1 MEMRAIS
8 LRTAFLGMML
18 ALLLS
23 GCVHSY
29 PHSTPEKLGKTVFKI
44 LQKQDQGG
52 LSMVIPTEKDLESFL
67 ATADMPEDELAAFKQ
82 EMKQIIAEF
91 QASAEQA
98 FQKASDM
105 ASKEGIVLS
114 KAKIGEVSF
123 SSWQGPDNM
132 LANITVN
139 FKYGDQ
145 NHTLVIKDAGKV
157 TSGWV
162 LGRNA
167 FELAPPPP
175 PALPR

>member
-1 MEMRAIS
+1 MGKQNFVGRMA
-8 LRTAFLGMML
+8 LFALGMMIF
-18 ALLLS
+18 LS
-23 GCVHSY
+23 GCIHSY

-44 LQKQDQGG
+44 LQKQDQAG

-98 FQKASDM
+98 YQTASDM
-105 ASKEGIVLS
+105 ASKEGVVLS
-114 KAKIGEVSF
+114 KAKLGDITAKT
-123 SSWQGPDNM
+123 WQGPDNM
-132 LANITVN
+132 LANITLDIEYEGK
-139 FKYGDQ
+139 KYI
-145 NHTLVIKDAGKV
+145 LLLSDAGQV

-167 FELAPPPP
+167 FIFGPPEVG
-175 PALPR
+175 AAE

>member
-1 MEMRAIS
+1 MKIRRIS
-8 LRTAFLGMML
+8 SWSTLLLIVGALFLG
-18 ALLLS
+18 

-44 LQKQDQGG
+44 LQKQDQPG

-67 ATADMPEDELAAFKQ
+67 ATADMPEDELAAFRQ

-91 QASAEQA
+91 EASAVES
-98 FQKASDM
+98 FQKTSDL

-114 KAKIGEVSF
+114 KAKIDEITF

-132 LANITVN
+132 LANITVK

-145 NHTLVIKDAGKV
+145 NHTLILEDAGKV

-162 LGRNA
+162 LGRKA

-175 PALPR
+175 VLPR